1 MYRRLGQL
9 VTRFPIPWMVVWILF
24 AIIAIL
30 NAPPHEA
37 VWQDGEMNF
46 FPPESPSVRAVNT
59 FRETFQPSIK
69 EQGERDSVG
78 VSVQQ
83 DPLGSN
89 VVIVLQREDRPS
101 GLTEEDG
108 EFIGHVLFDKLQ
120 ELQRTTPKGYQ
131 WSEELEKEL
140 TVELPVEQQV
150 IKSITTMAD
159 ERVGP
164 LLTSRDQ
171 KATLVILELKT
182 EFLERQNRLVVG
194 RIEHLV
200 DSPEIQEQ
208 RPLGLSMALSGSAT
222 VGRDMLRAEQQSASR
237 TEQFTKLLV
246 ITLLLL
252 IYRAPLL
259 ALVPLV
265 TVGISVELSKA
276 LLRIMAGWE
285 WIGLF
290 TGLDVYVTVVVYGA
304 GVDYC
309 LFLIARYKE
318 ELDHGLTNREAL
330 SLSIEKVGAALA
342 TSAGTSIVGIGMMGF
357 SEFGKFRQAG
367 FAISFGLAVVLCF
380 ALTFT
385 PSMLLMFGRWAFWPD
400 VRSNEAGKRT
410 GWLPSS
416 TLWNKLNEFR
426 LQWIWESIAK
436 VLRRSPGFIFVATV
450 LLMMPLAFTGML
462 CQDNLS
468 YGLLTDLPQDEPS
481 VVGAKVVQKHYPSG
495 ITGPHTIF
503 VEFPKEVLNDVFD
516 GDDLSRART
525 AEKLSEV
532 ITKNLTAEDE
542 RMEEEKTAE
551 TLPSQLPLGIED
563 VRSQYQPLGNNKKA
577 NEYLDS
583 LPFRMQGAK
592 RTFAHRTYT
601 GLHGDLAGQVMRFD
615 VILSEDPFSRSSIQ
629 SLNRL
634 EESVRNSIFFPID
647 SEIPLA
653 KQQKLRESADIDSRG
668 TTAAI
673 RDLKTVTDH
682 DRMLIDILVTVS
694 VYLVIVAL
702 LRQPEICAYLI
713 VSVVFSY
720 LVTLG
725 ATFIFFYLRDPAGF
739 NGIDWKVPV
748 YLFTILIAIGEDYNI
763 LLMARVTEEQEKHG
777 NVDGVLAALTKT
789 GGIISS
795 CGVIMAGTFFTLMSG
810 SLLGMVQMGFALGFG
825 VLLDTFIVRPI
836 LVPSYL
842 ILLYSG
848 RFGRFGRFLGAP
860 PETYQREVAEP
871 ELIAESVRT

>member
-1 MYRRLGQL
+1 MYQRLGQL
-9 VTRFPIPWMVVWILF
+9 VARFPVPWLVIWILF
-24 AIIAIL
+24 AIVAIST
-30 NAPPHEA
+30 APPQEA

-46 FPPESPSVRAVNT
+46 LPEKSPTLRAVKT
-59 FRETFQPSIK
+59 FRETFQPGLQA
-69 EQGERDSVG
+69 EGERDSVG
-78 VSVQQ
+78 SSVQQ

-89 VVIVLQREDRPS
+89 IVVVLQREDRPS
-101 GLTEEDG
+101 GLTEDDEQ
-108 EFIGHVLFDKLQ
+108 FITGVLVDHLTQLQ
-120 ELQRTTPKGYQ
+120 KTTPKGYQ
-131 WSEELEKEL
+131 WTPEIEAGLNKEL
-140 TVELPVEQQV
+140 PPEEQV
-150 IKSITTMAD
+150 IKSISTMAD

-171 KATLVILELKT
+171 KATLVILELTT

-194 RIEHLV
+194 RIEYLV
-200 DSPEIQEQ
+200 NSPEIQAQ

-222 VGRDMLRAEQQSASR
+222 VGRDMLRAEQESASR

-276 LLRIMAGWE
+276 LLRLMAGWE

-318 ELDHGLTNREAL
+318 ELDRGLSYKEAL
-330 SLSIEKVGAALA
+330 ALSIEKVGAALA

-385 PSMLLMFGRWAFWPD
+385 PAMLLLFGRWAFWPD
-400 VRSNEAGKRT
+400 VRSNEVGQRG
-410 GWLPSS
+410 GWLPST
-416 TLWNKLNEFR
+416 TLWKKLNEFR
-426 LQWIWESIAK
+426 MQWIWEAMAA
-436 VLRRSPGFIFVATV
+436 VLRRTPGRVFLGAV
-450 LLMMPLAFTGML
+450 LLMMPLAITGMFF
-462 CQDNLS
+462 QDNLS

-481 VVGAKVVQKHYPSG
+481 VVGARFVQNHYPAG

-503 VEFPKEVLNDVFD
+503 VQFPKSVLQDVFD
-516 GDDLSRART
+516 GEDLTHLRT
-525 AEKLSEV
+525 AERLSEV
-532 ITKNLTAEDE
+532 VTKNVTAEDE
-542 RMEEEKTAE
+542 RLKQKTTEE
-551 TLPSQLPLGIED
+551 LPVGIED
-563 VRSQYQPLGNNKKA
+563 IRSQFQPLGNNVKA
-577 NEYLDS
+577 NEYLNN
-583 LPFRMQGAK
+583 LPLRLRGAK
-592 RTFAHRTYT
+592 RAFSHRTYA

-615 VILSEDPFSRSSIQ
+615 VILTDDPFSRSSIQ
-629 SLNRL
+629 SLTQL
-634 EESVRNSIFFPID
+634 EEMVRRSIVFPEEA
-647 SEIPLA
+647 EIPQE
-653 KQQKLRESADIDSRG
+653 KQQLLRESADIYSLG

-673 RDLKTVTDH
+673 RDLKSVTDR
-682 DRMLIDILVTVS
+682 DRILIDILVTVS
-694 VYLVIVAL
+694 VYLVIVTL

-725 ATFIFFYLRDPAGF
+725 ATFVFFYLRDPAGF

-763 LLMARVTEEQEKHG
+763 LLMARVSEEQEKHG
-777 NVDGVLAALTKT
+777 LVDGVLVALTRT

-848 RFGRFGRFLGAP
+848 RFGRLGRFLGAP
-860 PETYQREVAEP
+860 PETYTAPVQERELV
-871 ELIAESVRT
+871 AESVAG

>member
-1 MYRRLGQL
+1 MYRHLGKF
-9 VTRFPIPWMVVWILF
+9 VARHPISWMAVWILF
-24 AIIAIL
+24 AIVAIAT
-30 NAPPHEA
+30 APPQEA
-37 VWQDGEMNF
+37 VWQDGEMDF
-46 FPPESPSVRAVNT
+46 LPKDSPSVRAVNT
-59 FRETFQPSIK
+59 YRDAFQASVQNADET
-69 EQGERDSVG
+69 DTVG
-78 VSVQQ
+78 TSVQQ

-101 GLTEEDG
+101 GLTPEDE
-108 EFIGHVLFDKLQ
+108 EFIKGVLTS
-120 ELQRTTPKGYQ
+120 ELEHLKQTTPKGYSWTPQ
-131 WSEELEKEL
+131 IEAELDK
-140 TVELPVEQQV
+140 VLPADDQV
-150 IKSITTMAD
+150 IKSIVTMAD
-159 ERVGP
+159 ERIGP
-164 LLTSRDQ
+164 LLTSSDQ
-171 KATLVILELKT
+171 KATLVVLELNT
-182 EFLERQNRLVVG
+182 EFLERQNRLVIG

-200 DSPEIQEQ
+200 NSPEIQEK
-208 RPLGLSMALSGSAT
+208 RPLGLSLSLSGSAT
-222 VGRDMLRAEQQSASR
+222 VGRDMLRAEQESASR

-318 ELDHGLTNREAL
+318 ELDAGLSHKDAL

-357 SEFGKFRQAG
+357 SDFGKFRQAG
-367 FAISFGLAVVLCF
+367 FAISFGLGVVLCF

-385 PSMLLMFGRWAFWPD
+385 PAFLLLFGKWAFWPD
-400 VRSNEAGKRT
+400 VRSNDVGKKS
-410 GWLPSS
+410 GWLPSTS
-416 TLWNKLNEFR
+416 LWGKLTGFR
-426 LQWIWESIAK
+426 IQSIWDLTASVIRHRPATVFVASIA
-436 VLRRSPGFIFVATV
+436 
-450 LLMMPLAFTGML
+450 LMLPLAVTGIL
-462 CQDNLS
+462 CQENLS

-481 VVGAKVVQKHYPSG
+481 VVGAKAVQKHYPSG
-495 ITGPHTIF
+495 VTGPHSIF
-503 VEFPKEVLNDVFD
+503 VQFPKDVLHDVFD
-516 GDDLSRART
+516 GTDLTNART
-525 AEKLSEV
+525 SEKLSEA
-532 ITKNLTAEDE
+532 ITTNL
-542 RMEEEKTAE
+542 MEEDVRLQGLK
-551 TLPSQLPLGIED
+551 SDNPLEQSVGIED
-563 VRSQYQPLGNNKKA
+563 IRSQSQPLGNNPKA
-577 NEYLDS
+577 LAYLKR
-583 LPFRMQGAK
+583 LPLRMQGAK

-601 GLHGDLAGQVMRFD
+601 GLNGELAGQVMRFD
-615 VILSEDPFSRSSIQ
+615 VILDDDPFSRHAIQ
-629 SLNRL
+629 TLTRL
-634 EESVRNSIFFPID
+634 ETAVRHSIFFPPD
-647 SEIPLA
+647 SDIPIEKQAALRNSAEIYSL
-653 KQQKLRESADIDSRG
+653 G

-682 DRMLIDILVTVS
+682 DRIQIDILVTVA
-694 VYLVIVAL
+694 VYIVIVML

-725 ATFIFFYLRDPAGF
+725 ATFVFFYLRDPAGF
-739 NGIDWKVPV
+739 TGIDWKVPV

-763 LLMARVTEEQEKHG
+763 LLMARVTEEQENHG
-777 NVDGVLAALTKT
+777 NVDGVLHALTKT

-795 CGVIMAGTFFTLMSG
+795 CGVIMAGTFFTLMAG

-860 PETYQREVAEP
+860 ETVLPPFNTAPEE
-871 ELIAESVRT
+871 ELVESSRS